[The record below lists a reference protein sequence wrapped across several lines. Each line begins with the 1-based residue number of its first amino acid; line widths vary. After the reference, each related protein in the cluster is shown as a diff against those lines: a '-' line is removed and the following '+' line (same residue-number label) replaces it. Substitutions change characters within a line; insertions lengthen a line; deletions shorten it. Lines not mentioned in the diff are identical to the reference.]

1 MIQNGRRLKM
11 DKPSITIEN
20 NRELSKSSVKLTD
33 PLSSSVYAESVRIT
47 PERLLNAV
55 INNHDRHEEEE

>member
-1 MIQNGRRLKM
+1 M
-11 DKPSITIEN
+11 DKPSITTEN
-20 NRELSKSSVKLTD
+20 TKEQSNAIVKHTD
-33 PLSSSVYAESVRIT
+33 HLPSSVYAESVRMT

>member
-1 MIQNGRRLKM
+1 M
-11 DKPSITIEN
+11 DKPSITTEN
-20 NRELSKSSVKLTD
+20 NWERSKTPVKHTD
-33 PLSSSVYAESVRIT
+33 PLSASVYAESVRMT

>member
-1 MIQNGRRLKM
+1 M
-11 DKPSITIEN
+11 DKPSITTEN

>member
-1 MIQNGRRLKM
+1 MIQNWRHLKM
-11 DKPSITIEN
+11 DKPSITTEN
-20 NRELSKSSVKLTD
+20 NRERSKTPVKHTD
-33 PLSSSVYAESVRIT
+33 PLSTSVYAESVRMT

>member
-1 MIQNGRRLKM
+1 M
-11 DKPSITIEN
+11 DKPSVTTEN
-20 NRELSKSSVKLTD
+20 NRESSKTTVKHTD
-33 PLSSSVYAESVRIT
+33 PLSSSVYVESVRMT

>member
-11 DKPSITIEN
+11 DKPSITTEN
-20 NRELSKSSVKLTD
+20 NREQSKTPVKLTD

>member
-1 MIQNGRRLKM
+1 MIQNGRDLKM
-11 DKPSITIEN
+11 DKPSITTEN

>member
-11 DKPSITIEN
+11 DKPSITTEN

>member
-11 DKPSITIEN
+11 DKPSITTEN

-33 PLSSSVYAESVRIT
+33 LLSSSVYAESVRIT

>member
-1 MIQNGRRLKM
+1 MIQNGRLLKM
-11 DKPSITIEN
+11 DKPSITTEN

>member
-1 MIQNGRRLKM
+1 M
-11 DKPSITIEN
+11 DKPSITTEN
-20 NRELSKSSVKLTD
+20 NREQSKTPVKLTD